1 MKIRKTEIPE
11 GTLIKN
17 YLPADHTDTY
27 VCESDKPIQASPD
40 DIMIRLWS
48 DFPAWLNILF
58 RLRNFL
64 VKFVGLKTEKKD
76 TDEFERLIRNGGELG
91 FVSVPEKNDKETILL
106 LKDKHLN
113 AYLSVYVDNKQNS
126 QDIYAITLVHFHNRF
141 GRVYFFFIR
150 PFHDIIVK
158 SILRQTVKSFISP

>member
-1 MKIRKTEIPE
+1 MKIRITEIPA

-27 VCESDKPIQASPD
+27 VCESNKPVHATPD

-91 FVSVPEKNDKETILL
+91 FASVPEKNDKETILL

-158 SILRQTVKSFISP
+158 SILRRTVKSLISS